1 MNLFQGLL
9 ECIVGRL
16 VLKLPKE
23 DLEQI
28 NEMLKK
34 AFGEMKNETTL

>member
-28 NEMLKK
+28 NETIKRNL
-34 AFGEMKNETTL
+34 GLEE

>member
-9 ECIVGRL
+9 ELIVGRL

-28 NEMLKK
+28 NKMLL
-34 AFGEMKNETTL
+34 KNIRPEGDNEK

>member
-1 MNLFQGLL
+1 
-9 ECIVGRL
+9 
-16 VLKLPKE
+16 LKLPKE

-34 AFGEMKNETTL
+34 AFGEMKNESIGSV